1 MLILSLFMFLASVE
15 AKVWISHPTVEG
27 RTEPLGLDMSTPR
40 LGWMLQSDERYVVQK
55 SYHIIVASTHD
66 KAEKHEGDVW
76 DSGIVKSDQSQ
87 WIRMSDLKLLPNHEY
102 YWTVQVKTNKG
113 TTDWSVPQ
121 RWSMGMMDMP
131 WKGCWI
137 GTDSLYP
144 GETDSKHSRIAAR
157 YLRKEFKT
165 LGNIRRATVHVC
177 GLGLYQLLING
188 RKVGNS
194 ELAPLGS
201 DYNKTLIYDT
211 YDVTHA
217 LSSENVLMLTLGAG
231 NYFAPRQHYQTK
243 VRSTYGKPM
252 ALLNL
257 IVEYQDGHADTLAT
271 DATWRLN
278 VNGPIRYSNF
288 YDGEMYDARQELGD
302 VFHLDYD
309 DNQWMQTQRM
319 TAPQGKLVGNLS
331 LPIVVY
337 REDKPVRIWKA
348 SNKRYLIDFGT
359 NEAGRVC
366 LHFRGLLRNDSV
378 KIRYAEL
385 LEKDGNALYTKNLR
399 SADNLDTYISSG
411 KDADWTTAFT
421 YHGFRYVEV
430 TGLDALSESDI
441 KRELLAD
448 EMNEEGMNFYAE
460 EYGKPSLLNRL
471 VENARRGIR
480 SNYKGMPLDC
490 PQRDERM
497 PWLGDRTTGSL
508 GESYLMNN
516 HALYAKWMRDIE
528 DSQRKD
534 GNISDVSPSYWRL
547 YTNNITWPAAYPF
560 GCEMLY
566 RQYGDDAPIREHYD
580 SIKRFLAYMKGK
592 FCKDGLITKDKYGDW
607 CMPPERLDMIFSKD
621 PNRITNGTLMSS
633 CYYAYLCQ
641 MMANFA
647 EKLSLSEDCLRYRQE
662 ATDMI
667 MGINRAFL
675 KDGKYDNN
683 TITANLLPLA
693 MGFVTEESKDS
704 VERNLLEQ
712 IIANDYHV
720 SCGVIGIQWLMRYLS
735 DCGHGDIAY
744 KMATQ
749 TSYPSW
755 GYMLENGAT
764 TIWELWNGNT
774 ADPAMNSGNHVMLLG
789 DLLPWCYERLGG
801 IRPLKPGFKE
811 IEISPDF
818 KVSILNK
825 VETSHL
831 SPYGLIKSCWDR
843 KNGKIVWDVEIPA
856 NTFAVLTLPNHKKVK
871 VKSGKYQYVVKE

>member
-1 MLILSLFMFLASVE
+1 
-15 AKVWISHPTVEG
+15 
-27 RTEPLGLDMSTPR
+27 
-40 LGWMLQSDERYVVQK
+40 
-55 SYHIIVASTHD
+55 
-66 KAEKHEGDVW
+66 
-76 DSGIVKSDQSQ
+76 
-87 WIRMSDLKLLPNHEY
+87 
-102 YWTVQVKTNKG
+102 
-113 TTDWSVPQ
+113 
-121 RWSMGMMDMP
+121 
-131 WKGCWI
+131 
-137 GTDSLYP
+137 
-144 GETDSKHSRIAAR
+144 
-157 YLRKEFKT
+157 
-165 LGNIRRATVHVC
+165 
-177 GLGLYQLLING
+177 
-188 RKVGNS
+188 
-194 ELAPLGS
+194 
-201 DYNKTLIYDT
+201 
-211 YDVTHA
+211 
-217 LSSENVLMLTLGAG
+217 
-231 NYFAPRQHYQTK
+231 
-243 VRSTYGKPM
+243 
-252 ALLNL
+252 
-257 IVEYQDGHADTLAT
+257 
-271 DATWRLN
+271 
-278 VNGPIRYSNF
+278 
-288 YDGEMYDARQELGD
+288 
-302 VFHLDYD
+302 
-309 DNQWMQTQRM
+309 
-319 TAPQGKLVGNLS
+319 
-331 LPIVVY
+331 
-337 REDKPVRIWKA
+337 
-348 SNKRYLIDFGT
+348 
-359 NEAGRVC
+359 
-366 LHFRGLLRNDSV
+366 
-378 KIRYAEL
+378 
-385 LEKDGNALYTKNLR
+385 
-399 SADNLDTYISSG
+399 
-411 KDADWTTAFT
+411 
-421 YHGFRYVEV
+421 
-430 TGLDALSESDI
+430 
-441 KRELLAD
+441 
-448 EMNEEGMNFYAE
+448 
-460 EYGKPSLLNRL
+460 
-471 VENARRGIR
+471 
-480 SNYKGMPLDC
+480 
-490 PQRDERM
+490 
-497 PWLGDRTTGSL
+497 
-508 GESYLMNN
+508 
-516 HALYAKWMRDIE
+516 
-528 DSQRKD
+528 
-534 GNISDVSPSYWRL
+534 
-547 YTNNITWPAAYPF
+547 
-560 GCEMLY
+560 MLY